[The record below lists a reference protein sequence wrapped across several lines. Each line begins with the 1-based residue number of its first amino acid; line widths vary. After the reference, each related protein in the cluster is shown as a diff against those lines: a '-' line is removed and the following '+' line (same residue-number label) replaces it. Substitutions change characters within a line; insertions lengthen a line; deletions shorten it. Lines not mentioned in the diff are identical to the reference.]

1 MRNGLWFGAVVFI
14 LAGCGSLTTIE
25 PDPQSRFYTPP
36 VGTLVILNEELTVP
50 GGWARVFLQ
59 HGKTVSYGDVNRYA
73 PSCDFA
79 LRTVDEV
86 PQSIKPGSFKVVDVQ
101 PRTEEIVE
109 YRPVQYAGR
118 WLLAAGNTGSGGQY
132 MIMQTLRMTLESAEQ
147 PGMYMLTCR
156 GALDDPPNALRV
168 SISEM
173 REALGNK
180 AFIILPEGSSGESVD
195 T

>member
-1 MRNGLWFGAVVFI
+1 
-14 LAGCGSLTTIE
+14 
-25 PDPQSRFYTPP
+25 
-36 VGTLVILNEELTVP
+36 
-50 GGWARVFLQ
+50 
-59 HGKTVSYGDVNRYA
+59 
-73 PSCDFA
+73 
-79 LRTVDEV
+79 
-86 PQSIKPGSFKVVDVQ
+86 
-101 PRTEEIVE
+101 
-109 YRPVQYAGR
+109 
-118 WLLAAGNTGSGGQY
+118 

-156 GALDDPPNALRV
+156 GALDDPPNTLPV